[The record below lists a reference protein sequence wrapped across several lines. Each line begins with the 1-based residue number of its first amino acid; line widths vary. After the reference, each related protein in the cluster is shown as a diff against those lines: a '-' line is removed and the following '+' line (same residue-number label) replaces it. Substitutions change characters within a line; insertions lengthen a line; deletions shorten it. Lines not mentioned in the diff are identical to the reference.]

1 MLYPILIFIFGTIIG
16 SFLNVVI
23 LRYNSGMS
31 LGGRSGCFSCGK
43 PLTWKELIPLLSF
56 FYQRRKCVGCGSAI
70 SWQYPAVEALTGL
83 SFVLIF
89 YKYFGNDLILSA
101 ERVSSALIYAVI
113 FCLLI
118 VIAVYDMR
126 HKIIPNGPVYLFITL
141 SFVSTILFPL
151 FFNTFSF
158 QPITILAGPAL
169 FLPFF
174 ILWFMSGGT
183 WMGFG
188 DAKIALGIGWLFG
201 LAQGFTALVLAF
213 YIGAAFGLSAIAAE
227 KVISKLR
234 TVRGLNINSKR
245 LTMKSEIPFGPFLI
259 LGVYL
264 VFIFNFNFFNF

>member
-151 FFNTFSF
+151 FFYIVVHVRRDVDGVRRRQDRLGYWMAVRAS
-158 QPITILAGPAL
+158 
-169 FLPFF
+169 
-174 ILWFMSGGT
+174 SGIHGS
-183 WMGFG
+183 G
-188 DAKIALGIGWLFG
+188 LGILHW
-201 LAQGFTALVLAF
+201 
-213 YIGAAFGLSAIAAE
+213 
-227 KVISKLR
+227 
-234 TVRGLNINSKR
+234 RGIRSQRNSGR
-245 LTMKSEIPFGPFLI
+245 KSDFQVAHCKGIEH
-259 LGVYL
+259 
-264 VFIFNFNFFNF
+264 